1 MQYPDF
7 FKDIEKIKLQD
18 KLSAF
23 LGTFKDGIVEFSYL
37 DVVKSAGHSCP
48 TVAGAYLSTLYGLKA
63 LYGEELPQRGNIRVD
78 FKESQTEGV
87 AGVIAS
93 VITNIT
99 GATTDFGFKG
109 IGGNFNRTNL
119 MFFNQDIKSSVRFT
133 RLDSNKS
140 VDVIYNPSSVPP
152 LEIQQYLIQKIMQ
165 GVATDSDKRAFGE
178 AWQDRVRRI
187 FEKSSSVISTI

>member
-1 MQYPDF
+1 MKYPDF
-7 FKDIEKIKLQD
+7 FKNIETIKLQD
-18 KLSAF
+18 SLSAF
-23 LGTFKDGIVEFSYL
+23 LGTFEDGIVEFSYL

-63 LYGEELPQRGNIRVD
+63 LYGEEIPQRGNIRVD

-109 IGGNFNRTNL
+109 IGGNFNRANL

-140 VDVIYNPSSVPP
+140 VDVVYNPNSIPP
-152 LEIQQYLIQKIMQ
+152 LEAQQPLMQKIMQ
-165 GVATDSDKRAFGE
+165 GVATPSERKAFGE

-187 FEKSSSVISTI
+187 FKNSDSLITIF

>member
-1 MQYPDF
+1 MKYPDF
-7 FKDIEKIKLQD
+7 FKDIETIKLQD
-18 KLSAF
+18 RLSAF
-23 LGTFKDGIVEFSYL
+23 LGTFEDGIIEFGYL

-63 LYGEELPQRGNIRVD
+63 LYKDEIPQRGNIRVD
-78 FKESQTEGV
+78 FKESQIEGV
-87 AGVIAS
+87 TGVIAL

-119 MFFNQDIKSSVRFT
+119 MFFNQNIKSSVRFT
-133 RLDSNKS
+133 RLDNNRS
-140 VDVIYNPSSVPP
+140 VDVIYNPNSIPP
-152 LEIQQYLIQKIMQ
+152 LEIQQPLMQKIMQ
-165 GVATDSDKRAFGE
+165 GIATPNEKKSFGE

-187 FEKSSSVISTI
+187 FKKSSSVISTI

>member
-152 LEIQQYLIQKIMQ
+152 LEIQQYLMQKIMQ

>member
-7 FKDIEKIKLQD
+7 FKNIENIKLQD
-18 KLSAF
+18 SLSDF
-23 LGTFKDGIVEFSYL
+23 LGTFKDGVVEFSYL

-48 TVAGAYLSTLYGLKA
+48 TVAGAYLTTLYGLKA
-63 LYGEELPQRGNIRVD
+63 LYKDELPQRGNIRVD
-78 FKESQTEGV
+78 FKESQTGGV
-87 AGVIAS
+87 AGVIAL

-133 RLDSNKS
+133 RLDNNRS
-140 VDVIYNPSSVPP
+140 VDVTYNPNSIPP
-152 LEIQQYLIQKIMQ
+152 LESQQPLMQKIMQ
-165 GVATDSDKRAFGE
+165 GIATPSEKRAFGE
-178 AWQDRVRRI
+178 AWQDRVRRVFENSDSLITI
-187 FEKSSSVISTI
+187 F